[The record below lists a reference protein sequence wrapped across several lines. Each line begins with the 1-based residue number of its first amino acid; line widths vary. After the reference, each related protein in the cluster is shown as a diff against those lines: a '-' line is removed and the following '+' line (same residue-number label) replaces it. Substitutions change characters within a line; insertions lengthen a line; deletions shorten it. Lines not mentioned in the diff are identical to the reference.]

1 MKSILI
7 TGGTGLIGSRLVDSI
22 NKSIYSVYVLTRK
35 KSYKENGVEY
45 IRWDPDKS
53 ILDISKIKNLYSVIN
68 LAGQSIDG
76 SRWTKNYKKKILES
90 RVNSTK
96 LLYDKIKERKQLP
109 KSFISASATGFY
121 KENTINPQ
129 TEDDLSGDNFLSN
142 VVQEWEKEIKRFNS
156 LGIRTTILRIGL
168 VLSKDGG
175 VLKRLYP
182 LFKFFLGIPIGSGKQ
197 MISWIHEY
205 DMIGIISTAIEDK
218 KFDGIYNAV
227 APERVNNIEFTKS
240 LLLALNRFSY
250 PVFIK
255 APSIIVKLIFGE
267 QSDLVLN
274 GLNISSEKLVQ
285 SNYKLKFTELSSAL
299 SEIYTHKN

>member
-175 VLKRLYP
+175 VLKRLFP

>member
-7 TGGTGLIGSRLVDSI
+7 TGGTGLIGSGLVDSI
-22 NKSIYSVYVLTRK
+22 DKSTYKVYVLTRK
-35 KSYKENGVEY
+35 KSYNENGVEY
-45 IRWDPDKS
+45 INWNPDKS
-53 ILDISKIKNLYSVIN
+53 ILNISKIKNLYSVIN

-76 SRWTKNYKKKILES
+76 SRWTKNYKQKILES
-90 RVNSTK
+90 RVNSTR
-96 LLYDKIKERKQLP
+96 LLFDKIKKRKQLP
-109 KSFISASATGFY
+109 KSFISASATGYY

-129 TEDDLSGDNFLSN
+129 KEDDISGDNFLSY
-142 VVQEWEKEIKRFNS
+142 VVQEWEKEINRFNG

-182 LFKFFLGIPIGSGKQ
+182 LFKLFLGVPIGTGKQ
-197 MISWIHEY
+197 MISWIHEH
-205 DMIGIISTAIEDK
+205 DMFGLIKVAVEDK
-218 KFDGIYNAV
+218 SFDGIYNAV

-240 LLLALNRFSY
+240 LLKALNRFSY
-250 PVFIK
+250 PSFVK

-274 GLNISSEKLVQ
+274 GLNISSKKLVQ
-285 SNYKLKFTELSSAL
+285 SNYTLKFTELSSAL
-299 SEIYTHKN
+299 SEIYRQKN

>member
-205 DMIGIISTAIEDK
+205 DMIGIISIAIEDK

>member
-7 TGGTGLIGSRLVDSI
+7 TGGTGLIGSGLI
-22 NKSIYSVYVLTRK
+22 KSIDKSKYKVYVLTRK
-35 KSYKENGVEY
+35 KPCSKYGVEY
-45 IRWDPDKS
+45 INWNPEKS
-53 ILDISKIKNLYSVIN
+53 ILDISLIRNLYSVIN

-76 SRWTKNYKKKILES
+76 SRWTKKYKQKILES
-90 RVNSTK
+90 RVNSTR
-96 LLYDKIKERKQLP
+96 LLYDKIKDREQLP
-109 KSFISASATGFY
+109 KSFISASATGYY

-129 TEDDLSGDNFLSN
+129 SENDIAGDNFLSN
-142 VVQEWEKEIKRFNS
+142 VVQEWEKEINNFSS

-182 LFKFFLGIPIGSGKQ
+182 LFKLFLGVPIGSGQQ
-197 MISWIHEY
+197 MISWIHEN
-205 DMIGIISTAIEDK
+205 DMVGIIKTAIEDK
-218 KFDGIYNAV
+218 SFDGVYNAV
-227 APERVNNIEFTKS
+227 APERVDNMEFTKS
-240 LLLALNRFSY
+240 LLKALNRFSY
-250 PVFIK
+250 PTFIK
-255 APSIIVKLIFGE
+255 APSFIVKIIFGE

-299 SEIYTHKN
+299 GNIYTDNN